1 MLGVLR
7 PRRLAPRD
15 AGKGK
20 SRDFRLSQ
28 ALAYPV
34 VKKGVSRSS
43 RKWMIRLGGKFATLL
58 VRPVYL
64 LKHAHSSR
72 LSNSQPSSW
81 GIGATVS
88 SGFVE
93 AIQGEMFCCQQKSST

>member
-1 MLGVLR
+1 MYETLTHVTPSGSPLLLR
-7 PRRLAPRD
+7 LRRLHFMRPFAPCFSRLV
-15 AGKGK
+15 AGA
-20 SRDFRLSQ
+20 Q
-28 ALAYPV
+28 
-34 VKKGVSRSS
+34 
-43 RKWMIRLGGKFATLL
+43 
-58 VRPVYL
+58 VYL

-72 LSNSQPSSW
+72 LSNSQTSSW